1 MGATL
6 AGCRAVPFLDLDEIA
21 EDDAARALCLWV
33 NVPGNPTGDLDDL
46 GAAAAWGRAHDVPV
60 LSDECYVEF
69 TWDGPPRTIL
79 EHGDR
84 TSAVSGKSVSVRVAL
99 GGRRILTKKNKHT
112 TATTKQP

>member
-69 TWDGPPRTIL
+69 PWDGPPPPTL
-79 EHGDR
+79 EHGPDGVL
-84 TSAVSGKSVSVRVAL
+84 AVPSLSNRPNLPGPRA
-99 GGRRILTKKNKHT
+99 GFPPG
-112 TATTKQP
+112 A

>member
-69 TWDGPPRTIL
+69 TWDGPPRTIKSE
-79 EHGDR
+79 EH
-84 TSAVSGKSVSVRVAL
+84 TSELQSLMRISYAVFCLKQKTT
-99 GGRRILTKKNKHT
+99 RINIILS
-112 TATTKQP
+112 